1 MADQDPTTLL
11 IDASGDDPVAASALV
26 PVVYD
31 ELRRL
36 AGGILRSERV
46 GITLHATDL
55 VHEAYIR
62 LIDQTR
68 ASMKNRRHFLAIA
81 AQQMRRILVDAARR
95 RSAAKRGG
103 DWERVTLGG
112 IVDGASDGE
121 VDIEKLEQA
130 LQSLTDR
137 SPRQANIVELRY
149 FGGLT
154 VAEVADVL
162 AVSERTVAD
171 DWRMAKAW
179 LFHALSGDE
188 SS

>member
-1 MADQDPTTLL
+1 MANTDPTTLL

-55 VHEAYIR
+55 VHEAYLR

-103 DWERVTLGG
+103 DWERITLGG
-112 IVDGASDGE
+112 IEDGSTDGE
-121 VDIEKLEQA
+121 IDIEKLEQA
-130 LQSLTDR
+130 LQSLTELH
-137 SPRQANIVELRY
+137 PRQANIVELRY

-162 AVSERTVAD
+162 SVSERTVAD

-179 LFHALSGDE
+179 LFHALSEGDDA
-188 SS
+188 